1 MIFCVYLFVMKGNIY
16 LITDWSSEP
25 QRFKVGITKGEVQKR
40 LKQLQTGSSGELVLI
55 NTYSSDNYRKIE
67 TILHRGYKSHSTDG
81 GKEWFELPEDRV
93 LNFKKECEKIDNN
106 LKLLKESKNPFYS
119 KM

>member
-1 MIFCVYLFVMKGNIY
+1 MRGNVYLIV
-16 LITDWSSEP
+16 DWESTPE
-25 QRFKVGITKGEVQKR
+25 KYKIGITKNSVEDR
-40 LKQLQTGSSGELVLI
+40 LKQLQTGSSGELVLL

-93 LNFKKECEKIDNN
+93 LNFKKECKKIDDN
-106 LKLLKESKNPFYS
+106 LKLLKESENPFYS
-119 KM
+119 KI